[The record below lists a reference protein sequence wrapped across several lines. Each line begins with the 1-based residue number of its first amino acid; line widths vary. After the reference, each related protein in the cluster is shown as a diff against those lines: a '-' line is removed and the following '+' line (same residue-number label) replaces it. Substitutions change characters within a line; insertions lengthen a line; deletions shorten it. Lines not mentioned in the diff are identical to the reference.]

1 MKKTLR
7 IIALLLAAVFFIGAA
22 IIVIDFAKYALVV
35 GDYEKTSHDDFSFIR
50 SGKQEYSIGRNSLGF
65 PVFRS
70 PKKALAAFTEEY
82 ADMIAEYASI
92 LNLPPLSHSSIHR
105 YSTLYNGLSPKQADE
120 LGEVAHFAST
130 YKTSFGGTSVN
141 RQVAAVGFTVFGI
154 VLLVFALPV
163 RKKPK
168 PAAKASEEPG
178 PQPEPVNQS
187 FKTDP

>member
-7 IIALLLAAVFFIGAA
+7 IIALLLAVLFFIGAA

-35 GDYEKTSHDDFSFIR
+35 GDYEKTSHDELSFIR
-50 SGKQEYSIGRNSLGF
+50 SGKAEYRIGRNSLGY

-92 LNLPPLSHSSIHR
+92 LKLPPLSHSSISW
-105 YSTLYNGLSPKQADE
+105 YSTLYIGLSPKQADE

-130 YKTSFGGTSVN
+130 YKTSFAGTSVN
-141 RQVAAVGFTVFGI
+141 RQVAAGGFTVFGI
-154 VLLVFALPV
+154 ELLFFALPV
-163 RKKPK
+163 RKNRSTLQKHRK
-168 PAAKASEEPG
+168 NPARSRNP
-178 PQPEPVNQS
+178 
-187 FKTDP
+187 

>member
-7 IIALLLAAVFFIGAA
+7 IIALLLAAVFFIVAA

-35 GDYEKTSHDDFSFIR
+35 GDYEKTSHDELSFIR
-50 SGKQEYSIGRNSLGF
+50 SGKAEYRIGRNSLGY

-92 LNLPPLSHSSIHR
+92 LKLPPLSHSSIHW
-105 YSTLYNGLSPKQADE
+105 YSTLYSGLSSKQAAE

-130 YKTSFGGTSVN
+130 YKTSFAGTSVN
-141 RQVAAVGFTVFGI
+141 RHVAAVGFTVFGI

-187 FKTDP
+187 FKTEP

>member
-7 IIALLLAAVFFIGAA
+7 IIALLLAVLFFIGAA

-35 GDYEKTSHDDFSFIR
+35 GDYEKTSHDELSFIR
-50 SGKQEYSIGRNSLGF
+50 SGKAEYRIGRNSLGY

-92 LNLPPLSHSSIHR
+92 LKLPPLSHSSISW
-105 YSTLYNGLSPKQADE
+105 YSTLYSGLSSKQADE
-120 LGEVAHFAST
+120 LGEVAHLAST
-130 YKTSFGGTSVN
+130 YKTSFAGTSVN

-168 PAAKASEEPG
+168 PAKKNAEQTDSETEL
-178 PQPEPVNQS
+178 VDQS
-187 FKTDP
+187 LNTNS

>member
-7 IIALLLAAVFFIGAA
+7 IIALLLAVLFFIGAA

-35 GDYEKTSHDDFSFIR
+35 GDYEKTSHDKLSFIR
-50 SGKQEYSIGRNSLGF
+50 SGKDEYRIGRNSLGY

-92 LNLPPLSHSSIHR
+92 LKLPPLSHSSISW
-105 YSTLYNGLSPKQADE
+105 YSTLYIGLSPKQADE

-130 YKTSFGGTSVN
+130 YKTSFAGTSIN